1 MTLIEKILSENG
13 PMLSGELA
21 KLLSEKSGIN
31 NNAVK
36 QQLSRSKDP
45 IKHIGGAFLY
55 NQSLFYLEEHVKNGR
70 YIETLKELLKSSSKR
85 IYTVIKALEYHKGYM
100 KESEV
105 SAYMFSPVKNLKGHK
120 RSDIVLRD
128 AARFNLIKTD
138 PEYVRLNEVYFS
150 KSQISFRH
158 FKAIEIAR
166 NFILHQFMDWA
177 RMIGMVSFETAT
189 LYSEFS
195 KFQWAFVSPSY
206 ITSLT
211 YYKDNTIIPA
221 FVLGDILIG
230 KQVKEDD
237 IIFYIE
243 KIKVLKAIKS
253 ATKFIPFLIVDNITS
268 NAFSIL
274 KKQGIIVGFV
284 EKLFGKGYSD
294 LLKTLINTIANAGVI
309 LKKNPENFITLMN
322 KISVLVD
329 GKTNNL
335 RGDLFEMA
343 VGYYHSR
350 LCNSLDVS
358 KIIYIDGNQKELD
371 VFAVYTDF
379 VKICECKG
387 TKSPINSIEVNKWLE
402 KVNILRG
409 WLQEQEAYNNKR
421 QVFELWSTGG
431 FTEDAK
437 LKLEK
442 AGNAEKFDLLFFG
455 EAEIL
460 KKAREIKGSKKFV
473 DILNQ
478 YFLKEP
484 V

>member
-1 MTLIEKILSENG
+1 
-13 PMLSGELA
+13 MLSGELA
-21 KLLSEKSGIN
+21 KVVCENYGMT
-31 NNAVK
+31 NNAIK

-45 IKHIGGAFLY
+45 IKHVGGAFSY
-55 NQSLFYLEEHVKNGR
+55 NQSLFYLEAHVENGK
-70 YIETLKELLKSSSKR
+70 YIEVLKELLKDSAKR
-85 IYTVIKALEYHKGYM
+85 IYTVIKALEFHKGYM
-100 KESEV
+100 RESQL
-105 SAYMFSPVKNLKGHK
+105 SAYMFSPVENLKGHK
-120 RSDIVLRD
+120 RSDMVLRD
-128 AARFNLIKTD
+128 AARFNLIKND

-150 KSQISFRH
+150 KSQINFRH
-158 FKAIEIAR
+158 FKATEIAR
-166 NFILHQFMDWA
+166 NFILQQFMNWA
-177 RMIGMVSFETAT
+177 KMIGMVSFDTPK

-206 ITSLT
+206 IASLT
-211 YYKDNTIIPA
+211 SFKENTIIPA

-237 IIFYIE
+237 IIFFIE
-243 KIKVLKAIKS
+243 KIKVLKAIKGT
-253 ATKFIPFLIVDNITS
+253 TKFIPFLIVDSITS

-284 EKLFGKGYSD
+284 ERLFGKGYSE
-294 LLKTLINTIANAGVI
+294 LLKTLINTIANAGAI

-343 VGYYHSR
+343 VGYYHGR
-350 LCNSLDVS
+350 LCDSLDVS
-358 KIIYIDGNQKELD
+358 KVIYIDGLQKELD

-387 TKSPINSIEVNKWLE
+387 TKSPFGLSEVNEWIE
-402 KVNILRG
+402 KINILRE
-409 WLQEQEAYNNKR
+409 WLERQESYNNKR

-431 FTEDAK
+431 FTADAK
-437 LKLEK
+437 LRLEK
-442 AGNAEKFDLLFFG
+442 AASVRKFDFLYFD
-455 EAEIL
+455 EAGIL